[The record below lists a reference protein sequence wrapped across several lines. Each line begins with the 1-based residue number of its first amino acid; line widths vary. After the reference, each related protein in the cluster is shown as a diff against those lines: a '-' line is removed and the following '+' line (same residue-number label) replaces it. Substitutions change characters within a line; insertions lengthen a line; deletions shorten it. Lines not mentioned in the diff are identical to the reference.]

1 LVEVALQR
9 IEGWRKCRTPPLG
22 DPWRPLGV
30 SRRFED
36 SGTQDQ
42 GGYGFPPGPR
52 LVDTARDG
60 RPTDLE
66 GCSRSRTQALLA
78 LTCPFRDR
86 IPAAPHRG
94 AASPI
99 RRPGGR
105 LVPVMLPLLGFRA
118 LRHTLGPADPHMAA
132 DPSTAACHVRGLATS
147 FAASTTGPTGARSAG
162 ASMGFALQGVPLGA
176 SGAPLGALALLTLP
190 ATPPPEGS
198 GIGRPP
204 TGPRSRDESV
214 LPPSSQ
220 RNPAVD
226 AFLGFSPPERSLHPP
241 GRSLVV
247 TMPALSPLGGMTS
260 LPTWTSGLLGS
271 DGSAWSVSGLPA
283 LLGFCTL
290 RPSRRSVHR
299 PGERAHGFTSRRTP
313 RACATPTAI

>member
-1 LVEVALQR
+1 VPDAAFRRPVATSRGFATLRGLGTAGPGRVWVSARPPAVRHRPGWSSYGPRRLQPKPHSGPPCAYVPLQR
-9 IEGWRKCRTPPLG
+9 SNPCSPAPRCRLA
-22 DPWRPLGV
+22 DPKIGKTTRSRDAASLGV
-30 SRRFED
+30 SC
-36 SGTQDQ
+36 
-42 GGYGFPPGPR
+42 
-52 LVDTARDG
+52 
-60 RPTDLE
+60 PTTH
-66 GCSRSRTQALLA
+66 SRTGGSAL
-78 LTCPFRDR
+78 
-86 IPAAPHRG
+86 
-94 AASPI
+94 
-99 RRPGGR
+99 
-105 LVPVMLPLLGFRA
+105 
-118 LRHTLGPADPHMAA
+118 MAA

-190 ATPPPEGS
+190 STPLPEGS

-214 LPPSSQ
+214 LPPGS
-220 RNPAVD
+220 RRIPAVD
-226 AFLGFSPPERSLHPP
+226 AFLGLSPPERSLHPP

-247 TMPALSPLGGMTS
+247 TMPALSSLGGMTS

-271 DGSAWSVSGLPA
+271 DGSAWSISGLPA
-283 LLGFCTL
+283 LLGFRTL